1 MIQLTQRF
9 YIRSI
14 RSLWLDYIEQY
25 ARDEGFKGIVSWGAD
40 WHWNPVSFYEYMGYT
55 RVDREDAVAAVW
67 KPFSRDAEK
76 PSLRRI
82 EPPPVKGSDKVKIY
96 VVDTPWCDNNA
107 KIFAARKA
115 INGIEDMVDY
125 TEAPASFC
133 NRVIHI
139 GYLGGIYL
147 DGRPYRP
154 YMTVDDP
161 EWLRD
166 EIIRLYE
173 RKHQSESGVTLLLD
187 CIP

>member
-1 MIQLTQRF
+1 MEFLGLKTV
-9 YIRSI
+9 
-14 RSLWLDYIEQY
+14 
-25 ARDEGFKGIVSWGAD
+25 FKGIVSWGAD
-40 WHWNPVSFYEYMGYT
+40 WNWNPVSFYEYMGY
-55 RVDREDAVAAVW
+55 RRIDWEDAVVAVW
-67 KPFSRDAEK
+67 KPLTKNAEK

-82 EPPPVKGSDKVKIY
+82 EPPPVKGSDKVNIY

-115 INGIEDMVDY
+115 INGIEDMVNY

-154 YMTVDDP
+154 YMTIDDP
-161 EWLRD
+161 EWLRA

-173 RKHQSESGVTLLLD
+173 RKH
-187 CIP
+187 